1 MAILAGDGLLTYA
14 FELMASQKQ
23 IESSKI
29 AAIISTFAQAAG
41 PAGMVGGQAFDLE
54 SEGNMEIGI
63 DGLKL
68 LHKAK
73 TGVIFK
79 TAIDIAAI
87 LGDATQEERNALDDY
102 ALYMGLT
109 FQITDDILDVVGDSH
124 VLGKPV
130 GSDEKNK
137 KATYATI
144 FSLEEARRLARQAA
158 ESASNSLK
166 PFGDRARILKELVEY
181 MLVRVN

>member
-1 MAILAGDGLLTYA
+1 
-14 FELMASQKQ
+14 
-23 IESSKI
+23 
-29 AAIISTFAQAAG
+29 
-41 PAGMVGGQAFDLE
+41 
-54 SEGNMEIGI
+54 MEIGI

-73 TGVIFK
+73 TGVMFK
-79 TAIDIAAI
+79 AAIDIAAI
-87 LGDATQEERNALDDY
+87 LGDATLEERNALDDY

-137 KATYATI
+137 KATYVTI
-144 FSLEEARRLARQAA
+144 CSLEEAQRLARQSA
-158 ESASNSLK
+158 ESASASLV
-166 PFGDRARILKELVEY
+166 PFGDRAKILKELVEY